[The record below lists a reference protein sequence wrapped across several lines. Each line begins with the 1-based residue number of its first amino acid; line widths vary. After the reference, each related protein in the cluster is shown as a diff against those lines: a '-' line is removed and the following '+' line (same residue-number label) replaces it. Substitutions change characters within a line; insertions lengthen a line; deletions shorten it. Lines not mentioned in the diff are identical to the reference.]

1 MPTKDYYASLGVS
14 KDASDDD
21 IKKAYRIMAKK
32 YHPDLNHDP
41 GAADK
46 FKEIQ
51 EAYDV
56 LSDPDKRANYD
67 KYGTADPNQAF
78 SQGFS
83 GDGTGFQG
91 FSSNFGDDLNDI
103 FASFFGQGRQQSSSE
118 PMKGQDIQKKMAVSL
133 NDVIF
138 GKKTTISIPV
148 YDTCPSCHGSG
159 AQSDSDIV
167 TCPRCNGRGVI
178 LQTVDTIFGRTQ
190 TRRPCPDCNGTGKF
204 IRNKCSTCR
213 GEGRVKVSK
222 TVEVN
227 VPVGIQTG
235 QSIRLSGFG
244 GKGYNGGPNGDLYIM
259 FVVKEDPLFLRD
271 GDDLKTELQINFADA
286 ALGATKKI
294 KTPYG
299 EDSLDIPEGSQSG
312 SVYRMRAKGVPNIR
326 TGVKGDLYVTVNI
339 QTPKNLTDEQKA
351 LLREIFNVTDDSG
364 SKSTIFGRKRR

>member
-21 IKKAYRIMAKK
+21 IKKAYRTMAKK

-259 FVVKEDPLFLRD
+259 FVVKEDPL
-271 GDDLKTELQINFADA
+271 
-286 ALGATKKI
+286 
-294 KTPYG
+294 
-299 EDSLDIPEGSQSG
+299 S
-312 SVYRMRAKGVPNIR
+312 
-326 TGVKGDLYVTVNI
+326 
-339 QTPKNLTDEQKA
+339 
-351 LLREIFNVTDDSG
+351 
-364 SKSTIFGRKRR
+364 